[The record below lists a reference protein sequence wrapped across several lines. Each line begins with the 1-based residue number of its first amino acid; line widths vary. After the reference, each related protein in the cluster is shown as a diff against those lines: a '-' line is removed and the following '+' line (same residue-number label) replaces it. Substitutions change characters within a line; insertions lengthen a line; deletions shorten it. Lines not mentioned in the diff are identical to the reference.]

1 MHTSLV
7 LCLTMSSYD
16 GHWAGGCPQRQIPAI
31 PAIVET
37 YNLSHLHAFFLA
49 VVLLTTTIQCFAT
62 QLDEK
67 TSTRQDQGRVM
78 LAIYNENLALIK
90 EQRMVRLDK
99 GGNRLAWREV
109 SAQMRPE
116 TALLRNLTSAA
127 HLRLLEQN
135 FDFDLLTPQKLL
147 EKYAGRSVDIIR
159 TNPATGE
166 ETREAATVLST
177 SQGVVLK
184 FADRIETGLPGR
196 IAFPDVPGDLRDQP
210 TLSLLLTTS
219 VAGNHELEL
228 SYLTTGLSWR
238 ADYVAELNADDS
250 LLAMNGLVTLV
261 NRSGITYE
269 NAQLQLVAGD
279 VNQVQ
284 PDQPHRAKSMA
295 IASMMEMA
303 SAMEQE
309 ALFAYHLYSLP
320 ASTTL
325 ADNQTKQVGLL
336 SADGIAVSKEYW
348 LRGADY
354 YFSGKYGEIG
364 RKLHPAVM
372 IKFDNK
378 GEGLG
383 IPLPKGIIRVYKKDS
398 RGNAQFV
405 GEDRIDH
412 TAKNEQV
419 SLKLGSAFDITA
431 DKIQTEFRQ
440 LASKPQSHIE
450 TAYQIRI
457 RNARDEAVTI
467 QVQEPIPGDWTMVET
482 SVPHTQPAANLA
494 QWQVNVPAN
503 QETVLSYRVRVRSF

>member
-1 MHTSLV
+1 MLK
-7 LCLTMSSYD
+7 C
-16 GHWAGGCPQRQIPAI
+16 
-31 PAIVET
+31 
-37 YNLSHLHAFFLA
+37 SHVVFFAAVFFVAVNPYLA
-49 VVLLTTTIQCFAT
+49 ASPE
-62 QLDEK
+62 EK
-67 TSTRQDQGRVM
+67 TSVRQDQSSLM
-78 LAIYNENLALIK
+78 LTIYNENLALIK
-90 EQRMVRLDK
+90 EQRAVRLDK
-99 GGNRLAWREV
+99 GVNRLAWREV
-109 SAQMRPE
+109 SARMRPE
-116 TALLRNLTSAA
+116 TALLRNLTSSAN
-127 HLRLLEQN
+127 LSLLEQN

-147 EKYAGRSVDIIR
+147 DKYLGKNVVIIR
-159 TNPATGE
+159 TNTATGK
-166 ETREAATVLST
+166 ETREDAMVLST
-177 SQGVVLK
+177 SQGVVLR

-196 IAFPDVPGDLRDQP
+196 IAFPDVPSHLRDQP
-210 TLSLLLTTS
+210 TLSLLITTS
-219 VAGNHELEL
+219 MASNHDLEL
-228 SYLTTGLSWR
+228 SYLTTGLSWQ

-261 NRSGITYE
+261 NRSGIGYE

-284 PDQPHRAKSMA
+284 PDQSPRAKSMA

-303 SAMEQE
+303 PAMEQE
-309 ALFAYHLYSLP
+309 SLFAYHLYTLST
-320 ASTTL
+320 ATTL

-336 SADGIAVSKEYW
+336 SANDITVSKEYW
-348 LRGADY
+348 LQGADY

-364 RKLHPAVM
+364 HKLHPAVL

-383 IPLPKGIIRVYKKDS
+383 IPLPKGIIRVYKQDS

-405 GEDRIDH
+405 GEDRIEH

-419 SLKLGSAFDITA
+419 SLNLGNAFDITA

-440 LASKPQSHIE
+440 LSSQPQNHIE

-467 QVQEPIPGDWTMVET
+467 HVQEPIPGDWTMVET
-482 SVPHTQPAANLA
+482 SLPHTQPAANLA

-503 QETVLSYRVRVRSF
+503 EETVLSYRVRVRFF

>member
-1 MHTSLV
+1 MLKY
-7 LCLTMSSYD
+7 LC
-16 GHWAGGCPQRQIPAI
+16 AI
-31 PAIVET
+31 
-37 YNLSHLHAFFLA
+37 FLA
-49 VVLLTTTIQCFAT
+49 TVFFAATNQCFAEN
-62 QLDEK
+62 LEEK
-67 TSTRQDQGRVM
+67 TSVRQDQGKIM
-78 LAIYNENLALIK
+78 LTIYNDNLALIK
-90 EQRMVRLDK
+90 EERTIKLGK
-99 GGNRLAWREV
+99 GENRLAWREV

-116 TALLRNLTSAA
+116 TALLRNLTSSAE
-127 HLRLLEQN
+127 LNLLEQN

-147 EKYAGRSVDIIR
+147 EKYLGKSVAIIR
-159 TNPATGE
+159 TNTATGE
-166 ETREAATVLST
+166 ENREDATVLST
-177 SQGVVLK
+177 SQGIVLK

-196 IAFPDVPGDLRDQP
+196 IAFPDVPSDLRDQP

-219 VAGNHELEL
+219 LAGSHDLEL

-250 LLAMNGLVTLV
+250 LLTMNGLVTLV

-269 NAQLQLVAGD
+269 RAQLQLVAGD

-284 PDQPHRAKSMA
+284 PDQPPRAKSMA

-303 SAMEQE
+303 PAMEQE

-320 ASTTL
+320 TATTL

-336 SADGIAVSKEYW
+336 SANGIVARKEYW
-348 LRGADY
+348 LQGADY

-364 RKLHPAVM
+364 RKLHPAAM

-383 IPLPKGIIRVYKKDS
+383 IPLPKGIIRVYKKDL

-405 GEDRIDH
+405 GEDRIEH
-412 TAKNEQV
+412 TARNEQI
-419 SLKLGSAFDITA
+419 SLKLGNAFDITA
-431 DKIQTEFRQ
+431 DKTQTEFRQ
-440 LASKPQSHIE
+440 LASKPENHIE
-450 TAYQIRI
+450 TAYQVRI

-467 QVQEPIPGDWTMVET
+467 HVQEPIPGDWTMVET

-494 QWQVNVPAN
+494 QWKVDVPAN
-503 QETVLSYRVRVRSF
+503 QETVLSYRVRVRFF